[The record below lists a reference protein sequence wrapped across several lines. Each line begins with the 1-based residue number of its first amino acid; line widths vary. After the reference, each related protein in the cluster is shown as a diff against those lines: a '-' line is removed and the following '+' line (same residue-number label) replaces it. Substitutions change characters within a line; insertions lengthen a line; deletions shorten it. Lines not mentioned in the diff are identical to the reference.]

1 MLLSGLNNVTASLY
15 TQLAEFKGLRG
26 QSAAEGAQSSEV
38 KDASSVVTLS
48 DAAKAL
54 VSSKQLTFEEVGKQ
68 AREKLDEIIKQTAEK
83 QGVPVSQVNLDR
95 SRLDGVDWSILS
107 DQELAAIKLNR
118 DGLFSENE
126 SLNGSAAL
134 GSRLAASLRPY
145 QAACMMA
152 GDIRGQGMAINMLYA
167 QMTPEVREALH
178 FTPEMIVAGNQYI
191 RRDEQI
197 FGPLLGSD
205 ITGIAQQLAALSSR
219 GGLAYALTGTLFDQP
234 GLFGN
239 AKSAGGW
246 F

>member
-15 TQLAEFKGLRG
+15 TQLAAFKGLRG
-26 QSAAEGAQSSEV
+26 QSGTEGTQSSGET
-38 KDASSVVTLS
+38 KDSSSVVTLS

-54 VSSKQLTFEEVGKQ
+54 ASNKPLTFEEVGKQ

-134 GSRLAASLRPY
+134 ASRMRASLRPF
-145 QAACMMA
+145 QAAAMM
-152 GDIRGQGMAINMLYA
+152 GDFRGQGTAINMLYA
-167 QMTPEVREALH
+167 QMTPEVREALQW
-178 FTPEMIVAGNQYI
+178 TPAMMVANDQYVRNDI
-191 RRDEQI
+191 MR
-197 FGPLLGSD
+197 FGSLLQDTGS
-205 ITGIAQQLAALSSR
+205 IQQTLAGLSSR
-219 GGLAYALTGTLFDQP
+219 GGLAYALAGTLFDQP

-239 AKSAGGW
+239 TKSAGGW